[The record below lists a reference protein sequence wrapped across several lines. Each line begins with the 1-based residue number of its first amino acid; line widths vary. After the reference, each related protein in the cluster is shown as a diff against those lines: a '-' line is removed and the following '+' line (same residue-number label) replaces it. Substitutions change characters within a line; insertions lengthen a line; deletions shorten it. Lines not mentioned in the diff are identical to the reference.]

1 MFLRVLHNSQ
11 SMAIGVIISGHVTL
25 FCIALTFR
33 ISIYR
38 YIRKKLQWLQSIL
51 DLLILD
57 LIRVETVNHI
67 IFIFILLAGYFHG
80 QIPFLMAQFLT
91 FLTINI
97 LMYLFGLCQFFL
109 MVKAVLIFKG
119 YWLNDVSE
127 VTIIWTSRL
136 FALVMA
142 SLRFVGDFST
152 QKGNQGLMIKFLTG
166 IDKETSIN
174 TGAFYLAV
182 VMMVFFSYILL
193 RVSLR
198 RLPTIPEP
206 KLRHASQDE
215 NIDLFKKPIWIV
227 IPTFLII
234 CLTFGLTEWIVDQN
248 NITRFTFVSLVL
260 TLVKNLVPLYYI
272 MKVPNLKKFA
282 LNQWNE
288 LCERLGVVDNRITPS

>member
-1 MFLRVLHNSQ
+1 
-11 SMAIGVIISGHVTL
+11 MAIGVIISGHVTL
-25 FCIALTFR
+25 FCIALTLR
-33 ISIYR
+33 ISIYQ
-38 YIRKKLQWLQSIL
+38 YIRKKLQSLQSIL

-57 LIRVETVNHI
+57 LLRVETVNHI

-80 QIPFLMAQFLT
+80 HIPFLMAQILA

-97 LMYLFGLCQFFL
+97 PMYFFGLCQFFL

-127 VTIIWTSRL
+127 VAIIWTSRL
-136 FALVMA
+136 FALVIA
-142 SLRFVGDFST
+142 SLRFVGDFVT

-174 TGAFYLAV
+174 TGVFYLAV

-193 RVSLR
+193 LVSLT

-206 KLRHASQDE
+206 ILKHASPDE
-215 NIDLFKKPIWIV
+215 NFDFFKNPIWIA

-272 MKVPNLKKFA
+272 MKVPKLKKFT
-282 LNQWNE
+282 LNQFHWNE

>member
-1 MFLRVLHNSQ
+1 
-11 SMAIGVIISGHVTL
+11 MAIGVIISGHVTL
-25 FCIALTFR
+25 FCIALTLR
-33 ISIYR
+33 ISIYQ

-57 LIRVETVNHI
+57 LLRVETVNHI

-80 QIPFLMAQFLT
+80 HIPFLMAQILA

-97 LMYLFGLCQFFL
+97 PMYFFGLCQFFL

-127 VTIIWTSRL
+127 VAIIWTSRL

-142 SLRFVGDFST
+142 SLRFAGDFFLA
-152 QKGNQGLMIKFLTG
+152 QKVNQGLIIFLTG
-166 IDKETSIN
+166 IDKETSIY

-198 RLPTIPEP
+198 RLPTIPAIPEP
-206 KLRHASQDE
+206 KFSHASSDE
-215 NIDLFKKPIWIV
+215 NVDLFKNPIWIA
-227 IPTFLII
+227 IPILLII
-234 CLTFGLTEWIVDQN
+234 CLIFGLTDWIVDQT
-248 NITRFTFVSLVL
+248 NITRFIFVSFVFS
-260 TLVKNLVPLYYI
+260 LVKNLVPLYYI
-272 MKVPNLKKFA
+272 MKVPKLKKFT

-288 LCERLGVVDNRITPS
+288 LREKLGVVDNRITPS

>member
-1 MFLRVLHNSQ
+1 
-11 SMAIGVIISGHVTL
+11 MAIGVIISGHVTI
-25 FCIALTFR
+25 FCITLTIQ

-38 YIRKKLQWLQSIL
+38 YISKKLQWLQSIL

-57 LIRVETVNHI
+57 LLRVETVNHI

-80 QIPFLMAQFLT
+80 QIPFLMAQILA

-97 LMYLFGLCQFFL
+97 PMYFFGLCQFFL

-127 VTIIWTSRL
+127 VAIIWTSRL

-142 SLRFVGDFST
+142 ILRFVGDIFFT
-152 QKGNQGLMIKFLTG
+152 QTQTQGLMIKFLTG
-166 IDKETSIN
+166 IDQETSKYP
-174 TGAFYLAV
+174 GAFYLAV
-182 VMMVFFSYILL
+182 VMMVLFSYILL
-193 RVSLR
+193 RLRLR

-215 NIDLFKKPIWIV
+215 NVDLFEKPIWIA
-227 IPTFLII
+227 IPTFLIF
-234 CLTFGLTEWIVDQN
+234 CLIFGLTEWIVDQN

-288 LCERLGVVDNRITPS
+288 LCESLGVVMNNQITPS